1 MTIMCDGW
9 IGPTRQSI
17 INFMVYCDGI
27 TMFLKSLEAS
37 KFIKDYKYIGALLE
51 DVIQE
56 VGEENVVQIVT
67 DNGSNFK
74 KAGKKLIEKHN
85 LFWTSCAVHCID
97 LMLKD
102 MGKLETIRKAMGD
115 VRTVTNFIYNHGYVL
130 AMMRERCGGDI
141 MWPSV
146 ICFATNYITLQSI
159 LNKKT
164 GLKQLFTSS
173 QWSNYRESDSS
184 TGRLVESIA
193 CNHSFWDRCRM
204 VVNILELVV
213 RVLRMVDGDK
223 KPTMG
228 YIYES
233 IRLMKEA
240 IKAFVPRGHKGYIK
254 IINARWT
261 KMLIHPLHLASK
273 LFYFS

>member
-1 MTIMCDGW
+1 M
-9 IGPTRQSI
+9 
-17 INFMVYCDGI
+17 
-27 TMFLKSLEAS
+27 
-37 KFIKDYKYIGALLE
+37 
-51 DVIQE
+51 
-56 VGEENVVQIVT
+56 VQIVT

-74 KAGKKLIEKHN
+74 KAGKKLMEKHN
-85 LFWTSCAVHCID
+85 LFWTPCAAHCIN

-102 MGKLETIRKAMGD
+102 MGKLDTLRKAVED
-115 VRTVTNFIYNHGYVL
+115 ARTITNFIYNHGYVL

-141 MWPSV
+141 VRPGV
-146 ICFATNYITLQSI
+146 TRFATNYIALHSI
-159 LNKKT
+159 LNKKV

-173 QWSNYRESDSS
+173 QWYNYRESNTP
-184 TGRLVESIA
+184 TGQLIESIV

-204 VVNILELVV
+204 VVNILEPVV

-240 IKAFVPRGHKGYIK
+240 IKAAVPRGHKGYIK
-254 IINARWT
+254 IINTRWT
-261 KMLIHPLHLASK
+261 KMLIHPLHLAGN